1 MFLSCVFH
9 VSHVA
14 MDVKLFLQIKAL
26 EMPDLGFHHRGRQ
39 WPAFQ
44 ECGSWVLVPW
54 ASFGHLSFVYAL
66 KEVLEMQL
74 SQGTGLPNSGLGN
87 KGMMCV
93 SNKPFQ

>member
-26 EMPDLGFHHRGRQ
+26 ETPDLGFHHCGRQ

-54 ASFGHLSFVYAL
+54 ASFGRLSFMHTL
-66 KEVLEMQL
+66 KEGVGDAAQSGGQACQTLALEIRE
-74 SQGTGLPNSGLGN
+74 
-87 KGMMCV
+87 
-93 SNKPFQ
+93 

>member
-26 EMPDLGFHHRGRQ
+26 EMPDPGFHHCGRQ
-39 WPAFQ
+39 WPALQ

-54 ASFGHLSFVYAL
+54 ASFRRLSFMHTL
-66 KEVLEMQL
+66 KEGVGDAAQ
-74 SQGTGLPNSGLGN
+74 SGDRHARPWLW
-87 KGMMCV
+87 K
-93 SNKPFQ
+93 